1 MFVQKFVTP
10 VQNYSA
16 SRPKGP
22 VHIHRP
28 VKLNFK
34 KYGFFRLDLCPFRI
48 RIIHTV
54 VLAKQKLRL
63 GRISEYMKGKT

>member
-22 VHIHRP
+22 FHIHRP
-28 VKLNFK
+28 VKPNFK
-34 KYGFFRLDLCPFRI
+34 KYCCFQLDLCPFRI
-48 RIIHTV
+48 HIIRTV
-54 VLAKQKLRL
+54 VLAKQELRL
-63 GRISEYMKGKT
+63 GRISE